1 MKLVFVKILCWVAGI
16 GAVAYIGLTI
26 VNSIPS
32 LNSMVASVPFV
43 GQIPTPIIN
52 TIAESTMIDSC
63 KSSRGEN
70 AEVVRISDA
79 PESEGSY
86 PRWECVVKN
95 HNKTEDEYQEY
106 LTELGKYKEWPRD
119 PNYKLVTYDKAE
131 CKYYEGIWYAAP
143 NATDDNAKRG
153 ICIAPELEHYEERV
167 KTLENYKK
175 FYDVQVIKDYSK
187 E

>member
-16 GAVAYIGLTI
+16 GAVGYIGLTI

-52 TIAESTMIDSC
+52 TIAESTMIDNC

-119 PNYKLVTYDKAE
+119 PNYKLNDYAKAE
-131 CKYYEGIWYAAP
+131 CKYYDGLYFEWAFSEGSTLH
-143 NATDDNAKRG
+143 NAT
-153 ICIAPELEHYEERV
+153 CVQSTSEHYQEDLEQFERA
-167 KTLENYKK
+167 KSEYIIYET
-175 FYDVQVIKDYSK
+175 IDYSK